1 MSSRVGSVVAGGSVS
16 GGESSAGIGAP
27 EQANANAN
35 RPTISRKALCN
46 ENTVR
51 PVVISQAHVVY
62 VAALPNSLE
71 SGSLRCSTSITLT
84 LWGSR
89 KCRSRKAAQNRF
101 ESVTYSSTLF
111 S

>member
-1 MSSRVGSVVAGGSVS
+1 MVAGGSVS

-27 EQANANAN
+27 EQANANAKQADN
-35 RPTISRKALCN
+35 QQESFMQRKHCKARSNQSGSCG
-46 ENTVR
+46 VCCR
-51 PVVISQAHVVY
+51 SAKRF
-62 VAALPNSLE
+62 LE

-101 ESVTYSSTLF
+101 ESVTYNSTLF